1 MREKKANINF
11 ENIIEQINI
20 VSGDKLLVSSNILKL
35 LMKLKKKNEKFNS
48 NIIIDSLIN
57 KIGSSG
63 TLMFPAFNWNFCK
76 GKDFYYNKTLSM
88 TGSLSNFALKRKD
101 FKRTKN
107 PIYSFAVTG
116 KDKDYICNLNHTNCF
131 GLNSPFGYLIKN
143 HGKNLFIDIDYKEGF
158 TFDHIAEETVGVD
171 YRYHKNFTGFYIDK
185 FNEKKKVNYRMYVR
199 DLSLNVFTGI
209 DKKLDG
215 ILYKNKAYEKK
226 IFNGISFILI
236 DIYQAYQAMVK
247 DLKSKGG
254 IIYPKKIKSPDDLV
268 TPVR

>member
-20 VSGDKLLVSSNILKL
+20 VSGDKLLVSSSILKL
-35 LMKLKKKNEKFNS
+35 LMKLKKKNEKFNP

-158 TFDHIAEETVGVD
+158 AFDHVAEETVGVD
-171 YRYHKNFTGFYIDK
+171 YRYFKNFSGFYIDK
-185 FNEKKKVNYRMYVR
+185 FKNKTRVNYRMYVR
-199 DLSLNVFTGI
+199 NLSLNVVTAI
-209 DKKLDG
+209 DKKLDEV
-215 ILYKNKAYEKK
+215 LTKNNAYEKENS
-226 IFNGISFILI
+226 NGIRFILI
-236 DIYQAYQAMVK
+236 DLYKAYELMLR
-247 DLKSKGG
+247 DLKSRDGL
-254 IIYPKKIKSPDDLV
+254 IYAKKIWKNKL
-268 TPVR
+268 R